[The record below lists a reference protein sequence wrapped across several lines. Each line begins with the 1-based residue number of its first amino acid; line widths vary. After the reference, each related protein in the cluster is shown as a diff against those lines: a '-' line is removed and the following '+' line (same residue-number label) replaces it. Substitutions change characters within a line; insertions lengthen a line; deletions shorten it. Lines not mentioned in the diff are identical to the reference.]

1 MAENREA
8 EHVSTSESE
17 QSDFIEP
24 EIRRKDTEEPFINVD
39 YEALAEYDIQPS
51 GVIHEIVRQHSHDD
65 GKTLSSN
72 DETSGGEEGR
82 SESEQVR
89 VKSFD
94 LCIDRSGTK
103 LKVHRLG

>member
-89 VKSFD
+89 VKS
-94 LCIDRSGTK
+94 LIS
-103 LKVHRLG
+103 V